1 MRSSFESSC
10 TLRRAMKGDEGR
22 WNGTLYSMDQGPDGI
37 PISSLTLQDSTL
49 KFSVDAVH
57 GAYKGKVAADGNT
70 IAGTWTQG
78 KSLPL
83 EFRRTTNPDFSY
95 KSSKKP
101 LNLA

>member
-1 MRSSFESSC
+1 
-10 TLRRAMKGDEGR
+10 MKGDEGR